1 MAGGSLW
8 NNVKSRERELWLE
21 TYDPP
26 QCTLI
31 TYFRIWAFFNKY
43 FACTKCYTY
52 SLPNQIPNC
61 FHNISR
67 KPMFITFYCTSEGLL
82 NPRWSVN
89 FNYLQMLYLTI
100 PLKYFESKC
109 KNKSAKCAISW
120 HFDLSVCMPAHTM
133 RLIVT
138 LSNYSENPACCQFK
152 VVGGETY
159 RLIHADHG
167 EQTMDVYGCKD
178 DCIYRK

>member
-1 MAGGSLW
+1 MVRVYPITPQSQLKQ
-8 NNVKSRERELWLE
+8 NSRATVPLS
-21 TYDPP
+21 P
-26 QCTLI
+26 
-31 TYFRIWAFFNKY
+31 AFIRTIMQK
-43 FACTKCYTY
+43 
-52 SLPNQIPNC
+52 
-61 FHNISR
+61 NIY
-67 KPMFITFYCTSEGLL
+67 K
-82 NPRWSVN
+82 
-89 FNYLQMLYLTI
+89 
-100 PLKYFESKC
+100 
-109 KNKSAKCAISW
+109 ISW
-120 HFDLSVCMPAHTM
+120 HFDLPVCMPDHTM